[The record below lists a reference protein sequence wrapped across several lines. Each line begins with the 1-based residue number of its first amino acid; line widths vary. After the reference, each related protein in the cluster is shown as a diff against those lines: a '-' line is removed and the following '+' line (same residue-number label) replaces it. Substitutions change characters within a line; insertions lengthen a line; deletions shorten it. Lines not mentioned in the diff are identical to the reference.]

1 MQARTHV
8 HLMLLALFFSSS
20 VPSIAEPLIN
30 GLFSKK
36 KRKNSVEYPVCYR
49 QKSPAREPC
58 NFSKKKKKTENPVVC
73 ALCHHTMVHSML
85 TDRPAGLQI
94 AWGK

>member
-8 HLMLLALFFSSS
+8 YLMLLALFFSSS

-30 GLFSKK
+30 GLFFKK
-36 KRKNSVEYPVCYR
+36 KKKKNSVEYPVCYR

-58 NFSKKKKKTENPVVC
+58 NLKKKKKKPEKIPLCVRFVIVLWSMVC
-73 ALCHHTMVHSML
+73 
-85 TDRPAGLQI
+85 
-94 AWGK
+94 